1 MTDLTPTDPWRDLG
15 RLTTARIGL
24 GRTGG
29 SLPTREVLD
38 FQLAHARARDA
49 VHLVFDAIAIEQA
62 LAERGWPCLTV
73 QSQAADR
80 AAYLQNPNRGRRLS
94 PEGLAALAPWRHEP
108 VPGYDVAFVVADGLS
123 ALATH
128 RHAVPLLDA
137 TLPALTGRNWRIAP
151 IAIARQGRV
160 ALGDEIGESLGAEV
174 VVVLIG
180 ERPGLGSADSLG
192 VYLTYGPRVG
202 RSDAERNCIS
212 NVRLEGLS
220 YVDAARKI
228 VYLLTEAHRLKL
240 SGVDLKDEAG
250 DAPKTLE

>member
-1 MTDLTPTDPWRDLG
+1 MPDITPLDPWRDLAA
-15 RLTTARIGL
+15 LTTARIGL
-24 GRTGG
+24 GRAGG

-49 VHLVFDAIAIEQA
+49 VHLPFDAAVIEKE

-94 PEGLAALAPWRHEP
+94 PEGKAALAPWKSETKSA
-108 VPGYDVAFVVADGLS
+108 YDVAFVVADGLS

-128 RHAVPLLDA
+128 RHAVALLDA
-137 TLPALTGRNWRIAP
+137 TVPLLNERGWRLAP
-151 IAIARQGRV
+151 VVVARQGRV

-202 RSDAERNCIS
+202 RTDAERNCIS
-212 NVRLEGLS
+212 NVRTEGLS
-220 YVDAARKI
+220 YEEAARKI
-228 VYLLTEAHRLKL
+228 LYLLTEARRLKL

-250 DAPKTLE
+250 DAPKLA

>member
-24 GRTGG
+24 GRAGG

-38 FQLAHARARDA
+38 FQLSHARARDA
-49 VHLVFDAIAIEQA
+49 VHLAFDAVAIEQA

-73 QSQAADR
+73 QSQATDR
-80 AAYLQNPNRGRRLS
+80 SAYLQNPNRGRRLS
-94 PEGLAALAPWRHEP
+94 PDGLTALAAWRHEP

-137 TLPALTGRNWRIAP
+137 TLPALNWRIAP
-151 IAIARQGRV
+151 IVIASQGRV
-160 ALGDEIGESLGAEV
+160 ALGDEIGEALGAEV

-220 YVDAARKI
+220 YADAARTI
-228 VYLLTEAHRLKL
+228 IYLLIEARRLKL
-240 SGVDLKDEAG
+240 SGVDLKD
-250 DAPKTLE
+250 DADAALPAVV

>member
-1 MTDLTPTDPWRDLG
+1 MPELTPLDPWRDLAN
-15 RLTTARIGL
+15 LTTARIGL

-49 VHLVFDAIAIEQA
+49 VHLPFEAAVIEKD

-94 PEGLAALAPWRHEP
+94 PEGKAALATWKADDST
-108 VPGYDVAFVVADGLS
+108 GYDVAFIVADGLS

-128 RHAVPLLDA
+128 RHAVALLDA
-137 TLPALTGRNWRIAP
+137 TMPLLSERRWRLAP
-151 IAIARQGRV
+151 IVVARQGRV
-160 ALGDEIGESLGAEV
+160 ALGDEVGEALGAEV
-174 VVVLIG
+174 VVILIG

-212 NVRLEGLS
+212 NVRQEGLS
-220 YVDAARKI
+220 YEEAAGKI
-228 VYLLTEAHRLKL
+228 VYLLTEARRLKL

-250 DAPKTLE
+250 NAPKALG